1 MKALELLVNGKR
13 RCLAGSGPN
22 EFTFVTVT
30 LNERAGLQG
39 AVMVAGSREK
49 TVPIWIEEDP
59 VQIGDE
65 VMVRIVNVD
74 PSEIDQP
81 VQAPPAWT
89 EFPPVKFPG

>member
-22 EFTFVTVT
+22 EFTWVQVG
-30 LNERAGLQG
+30 LDERGDTKG
-39 AVMVAGSREK
+39 RVMVAGSRAK
-49 TVPIWIEEDP
+49 TVPIWIEQDP
-59 VQIGDE
+59 IQVGDE
-65 VMVRIVNVD
+65 VLVRIVDVD

-89 EFPPVKFPG
+89 EFPQIKLED